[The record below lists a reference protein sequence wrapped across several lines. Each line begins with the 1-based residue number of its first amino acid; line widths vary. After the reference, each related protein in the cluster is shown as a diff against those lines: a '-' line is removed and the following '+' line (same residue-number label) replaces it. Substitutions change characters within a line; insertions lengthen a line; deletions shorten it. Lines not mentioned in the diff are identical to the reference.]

1 MSGDLKQQPQ
11 VPVETVDQFGTLLL
25 RWFGNTNQR
34 LKHLLTLPVGTEFQ
48 IGEDKSFKLTGD
60 AHRGFLLGVH
70 LALMELDTLP
80 FTSEPEPADAANES
94 VSQDAQEA
102 VSRPHG

>member
-1 MSGDLKQQPQ
+1 MSEVSKQQPQ

-48 IGEDKSFKLTGD
+48 IGEDKSFRLTGD
-60 AHRGFLLGVH
+60 AHRGFLLGVN

-80 FTSEPEPADAANES
+80 FTSEPGPADAANDS
-94 VSQDAQEA
+94 VSQDVQEA
-102 VSRPHG
+102 PSQPHG